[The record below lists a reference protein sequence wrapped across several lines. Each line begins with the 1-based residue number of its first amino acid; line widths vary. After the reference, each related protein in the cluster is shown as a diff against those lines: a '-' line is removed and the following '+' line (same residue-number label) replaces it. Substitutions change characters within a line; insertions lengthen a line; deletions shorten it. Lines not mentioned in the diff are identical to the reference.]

1 MLYQLKNCRKCRG
14 DLVLDGDEWR
24 CCQCGHYYYPRP
36 GKRPVL
42 ERPSDPIILDPDSP
56 VKTPAPTRASRS
68 LRDINAAI
76 AARDRSDKRWWI
88 RNMEIIRWLDEGRS
102 VKEIARAVGRGPRQ
116 VRVVREKLYDL
127 RSSGVAEIT
136 SD

>member
-24 CCQCGHYYYPRP
+24 CWQCGHYYYPRP
-36 GKRPVL
+36 GKGPGL
-42 ERPSDPIILDPDSP
+42 ERPRDPTILDPDSP
-56 VKTPAPTRASRS
+56 VTTAPSTRATRS

-88 RNMEIIRWLDEGRS
+88 RNMEIIRRLDEGRS
-102 VKEIARAVGRGPRQ
+102 VKEIAMTVGRGPRQ

-127 RSSGVAEIT
+127 RSSAVAEIT
-136 SD
+136 AD